1 MVCHADGNMPDK
13 LPPSLLWMVR
23 IVSGNLFHIHLLL
36 QMNQTSA
43 ELITPKLFIEVVF
56 CNDLLILMVFQ
67 TYML

>member
-1 MVCHADGNMPDK
+1 M
-13 LPPSLLWMVR
+13 
-23 IVSGNLFHIHLLL
+23 SGNLFHIHLLL

-43 ELITPKLFIEVVF
+43 ELITPKSFIEVVF